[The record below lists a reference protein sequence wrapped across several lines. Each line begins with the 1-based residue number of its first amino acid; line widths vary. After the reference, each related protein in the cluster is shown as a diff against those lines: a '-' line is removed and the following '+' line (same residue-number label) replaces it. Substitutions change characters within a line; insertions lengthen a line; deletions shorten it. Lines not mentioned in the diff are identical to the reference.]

1 MYVVL
6 RRSDHTAIAYR
17 LVRKLPRVAICVQVC
32 AARQFHL
39 IHPRGSDASVACAP
53 GLHGDRAA
61 APCHASSSL
70 DAASRARGH
79 PLTRSMPKFKGHSE
93 FVAPSLMM
101 PRPSS
106 SASLHRFPEHV
117 RYAQVLA

>member
-39 IHPRGSDASVACAP
+39 SSIHGGPTR
-53 GLHGDRAA
+53 
-61 APCHASSSL
+61 
-70 DAASRARGH
+70 ASRAL
-79 PLTRSMPKFKGHSE
+79 PVSMPKFKGHSE